1 MRKNELAL
9 DSSLITSKDFFPLS
23 FRKIMGS
30 TSTLL
35 VHSTRLLCQ
44 IIGVGAT
51 VAEESAFHVLNNWDQ
66 SYVYSSM
73 TTSIFGN
80 VHFCYKDTYS
90 NVNNTDRSPSVTKII
105 TEVIWKLCPC
115 LGLPW
120 CLIWEWFRLL
130 IHSWRQEWD
139 WSWRGWFHFSL
150 YLSWQFHVW
159 KMRSFSSSDHCV
171 SLGFSIITLTGA
183 VVKHGKFVDKSS
195 LIWVHWREW
204 MWPLRNWQFQC
215 CLHQIFKGILDR
227 FEKI

>member
-44 IIGVGAT
+44 IIAVGAT

-90 NVNNTDRSPSVTKII
+90 NVNNTDRSPSVT
-105 TEVIWKLCPC
+105 
-115 LGLPW
+115 
-120 CLIWEWFRLL
+120 
-130 IHSWRQEWD
+130 
-139 WSWRGWFHFSL
+139 
-150 YLSWQFHVW
+150 
-159 KMRSFSSSDHCV
+159 
-171 SLGFSIITLTGA
+171 
-183 VVKHGKFVDKSS
+183 
-195 LIWVHWREW
+195 
-204 MWPLRNWQFQC
+204 
-215 CLHQIFKGILDR
+215 
-227 FEKI
+227 